1 MTVRFAIVVDDTD
14 ARRARRNEVVDLVL
28 LERTLIDPP
37 RGAAC
42 KRWGQQLRSTF
53 PNATLVPYAWHLLTH
68 APEDGLRE
76 RGSRSLP
83 GEDRAFG
90 RLAPTEENAAAM
102 GVMTQVAEALQT
114 DTIAIRTPPGLA
126 PGAIGRKRI
135 GDFVRARAEQGL
147 HVVWEPEG
155 LWTPIEAMAAAST
168 AHVLLPAFEG
178 GRPQRV
184 DDGPVLAAAG
194 AWLRVDG
201 AGPRRSIHG
210 GHVDALVEHIEDRGG
225 ATLVFTGP
233 RAAANLQLVLET
245 LTAEDLL

>member
-1 MTVRFAIVVDDTD
+1 MTVRFAIVVDDND
-14 ARRARRNEVVDLVL
+14 ARRVRRNELVGIAL

-42 KRWGQQLRSTF
+42 KTWAQQLRSTF

-68 APEDGLRE
+68 AREDGLRD

-83 GEDRAFG
+83 GDDHAFG

-102 GVMTQVAEALQT
+102 GVMAQVVESLQT
-114 DTIAIRTPPGLA
+114 DTLAIRTPPGLT

-135 GDFVRARAEQGL
+135 AEFVRARGEQGIG
-147 HVVWEPEG
+147 VVWEPEG
-155 LWTPIEAMAAAST
+155 LWTPLEAMAAASG
-168 AHVLLPAFEG
+168 AQVLLPAFEG

-184 DDGPVLAAAG
+184 DDGPVLAAPG

-210 GHVDALVEHIEDRGG
+210 GHVDALVEHIEDLGG

-233 RAAANLQLVLET
+233 RAAANLQLVAET
-245 LTAEDLL
+245 LIAEDLV